1 MSPLRP
7 AAIALAVLFAAAGCS
22 SAASPGVASSS
33 GPQVPASI
41 GPEASIP
48 TAADSVAAY
57 RTYLETNADLLVQK
71 TKSFVD
77 AVVANKLAGA
87 RELYAGAR
95 YPYEAIEP
103 VAESFG
109 DLDPQID
116 AREND
121 VPAGG
126 TWTGFHRL
134 EKALWVA
141 NSTAGM
147 AAIAHKLMTDVTTLQ
162 GLVKTVEL
170 DPATIAN
177 GAVGLLNEVS
187 SSKITGEEDRYSHTD
202 LSDFEANVIGSQ
214 AAFNAVRPL
223 VVPRSPAL
231 AAMIDQ
237 RLADVLAALAA
248 FKKGSSYVSFITLTT
263 TDTQNLSTL
272 IDALA
277 DPLSQVAA
285 IVVAAN

>member
-1 MSPLRP
+1 MSSLRP
-7 AAIALAVLFAAAGCS
+7 AAIALAVLIIAAGCS
-22 SAASPGVASSS
+22 GAVSSSAPSSS
-33 GPQVPASI
+33 GPQAPASV
-41 GPEASIP
+41 GPAASTA
-48 TAADSVAAY
+48 TAADSVATY
-57 RTYLETNADLLVQK
+57 RTYLEMNTDLLVQR
-71 TKSFVD
+71 TKAFTE
-77 AVVANKLAGA
+77 AVVANKLAEA
-87 RELYAGAR
+87 RNLFAGAR

-103 VAESFG
+103 VAGSFG

-116 AREND
+116 AGEND

-126 TWTGFHRL
+126 TWTGFHRI

-147 AAIAHKLMTDVTTLQ
+147 APIAHKLLTDVTTLQ
-162 GLVKTVEL
+162 GLVRTIDL

-187 SSKITGEEDRYSHTD
+187 STKITGEEDRYSHTD
-202 LSDFEANVIGSQ
+202 LSDFEANVVGSQ

-223 VVPRSPAL
+223 LVPYSPTL
-231 AAMIDQ
+231 ADTIDQ
-237 RLADVLAALAA
+237 RFAAVLEALKP
-248 FKKGSSYVSFITLTT
+248 FQKGNGYVSFTTLTAA
-263 TDTQNLSTL
+263 DTQNLSTL

>member
-1 MSPLRP
+1 MSSLRP
-7 AAIALAVLFAAAGCS
+7 AALALAVLILAAGCS
-22 SAASPGVASSS
+22 SAASPDAASSS
-33 GPQVPASI
+33 GPQVPAST

-48 TAADSVAAY
+48 SAADTVATY
-57 RTYLETNADLLVQK
+57 RTFLEMNTDVLVQK
-71 TKSFVD
+71 TKLLVD
-77 AVVANKLAGA
+77 AVVANKLANA
-87 RELYAGAR
+87 RDLYAAAR

-126 TWTGFHRL
+126 TWSGFHRL
-134 EKALWVA
+134 EKALWLA

-147 AAIAHKLMTDVTTLQ
+147 APIAHKLLTDVTTLQ
-162 GLVKTVEL
+162 GLVKTVDL

-202 LSDFEANVIGSQ
+202 LSDFEANVAGSE

-231 AAMIDQ
+231 ADTIDQ
-237 RLADVLAALAA
+237 RFADILAALAP
-248 FKKGSSYVSFITLTT
+248 FKKGSGYVSFTTLTT

>member
-1 MSPLRP
+1 MSSLRP
-7 AAIALAVLFAAAGCS
+7 AAIVLAVLFVAAGCS

-48 TAADSVAAY
+48 TAADSVATY

-237 RLADVLAALAA
+237 RFADVLAALAA

>member
-1 MSPLRP
+1 MSSLRP
-7 AAIALAVLFAAAGCS
+7 AAIALAVLFVAAGCS

-48 TAADSVAAY
+48 TAADSVATY

-237 RLADVLAALAA
+237 RFADVLAALAA

>member
-1 MSPLRP
+1 MNPLRP
-7 AAIALAVLFAAAGCS
+7 AAVALAVLIVAAGCS
-22 SAASPGVASSS
+22 GAATSSVPSSS
-33 GPQVPASI
+33 GPQAAASNGPA
-41 GPEASIP
+41 ASLA
-48 TAADSVAAY
+48 TAADSVATY
-57 RTYLETNADLLVQK
+57 RAYLEMNTELLVQR
-71 TKSFVD
+71 TKAFTD
-77 AVVANKLAGA
+77 AVEANKLDEA
-87 RELYAGAR
+87 RSLYAQAR

-109 DLDPQID
+109 DLDPEID

-126 TWTGFHRL
+126 VWTGFHRI

-147 AAIAHKLMTDVTTLQ
+147 NSTAHKLLADVTTLQ
-162 GLVKTVEL
+162 GLVKTVDL

-187 SSKITGEEDRYSHTD
+187 ASKITGEEDRYSHTD
-202 LSDFEANVIGSQ
+202 LSDFEANVVGSQ

-223 VVPRSPAL
+223 LVPYSPTL
-231 AAMIDQ
+231 ADTIDQ
-237 RLADVLAALAA
+237 RFAAVLAALKP
-248 FKKGSSYVSFITLTT
+248 FQKGDGYVSFATLKTA
-263 TDTQNLSTL
+263 DTQNLSTL